1 MAIGIISTG
10 TALPPRV
17 VDNREVSGWS
27 RAEPDWIVE
36 RTGIRTRHYADAD
49 ESTSDLAARAADEAL
64 VRAGV
69 CTSQLQALA
78 VATSTPDQ
86 QIPATAAHVQQKLGI
101 SGSAAFDVN
110 AVCSGYLYGLVLTSA
125 LLEQSHADEYGVVV
139 GADTYSR
146 IMDREDKKTVSLFGD
161 GAGATVLGHVPDGY
175 GLLGHSLTSDGS
187 LSDLVRLPAD
197 EGRRD
202 GADATPSYFEMDGRA
217 VKEFAM
223 SAVPKTVHEACDQAG
238 VRASEIDRVILHQG
252 NIRLVEALADELG
265 VPRDKVDTSG
275 EHTGNA
281 AAASVPLT
289 LGLSHD
295 RDGIQ
300 RGDTVLLASV
310 GGGMTTGAAV
320 LRWY

>member
-17 VDNREVSGWS
+17 VGNREVSGWCDS
-27 RAEPDWIVE
+27 HPDWIVE
-36 RTGIRTRHYADAD
+36 RTGIRTRHYASDD
-49 ESTSDLAARAADEAL
+49 ESTSGLAARAADQAL
-64 VRAGV
+64 TRAGV
-69 CTSQLQALA
+69 SNSQLHALA

-110 AVCSGYLYGLVLTSA
+110 AVCSGYLYGLVLTST
-125 LLEQSHADEYGVVV
+125 LLEQSHPDEYGVVI

-146 IMDREDKKTVSLFGD
+146 IMNPADKKTVSLFGD

-187 LSDLVRLPAD
+187 MSEMVRLPAGD
-197 EGRRD
+197 GRSH
-202 GADATPSYFEMDGRA
+202 GGDATPSYFEMNGRA
-217 VKEFAM
+217 VKDFAM
-223 SAVPKTVHEACDQAG
+223 STVPKTVHEACDKAG
-238 VRASEIDRVILHQG
+238 ISTSEIDRVILHQG

-265 VPRDKVDTSG
+265 IPQHKVDTYG
-275 EHTGNA
+275 EQTGNT

-289 LGLSHD
+289 LGLSYDHQVI
-295 RDGIQ
+295 R
-300 RGDTVLLASV
+300 RGATVLLASV

-320 LRWY
+320 VKWY